1 MNSWGAPK
9 KKNPSQMIS
18 PSVKN
23 RMWALIIHPDSER
36 IDPQRWQSLDSWD
49 WRLGELLMYTHSVET
64 YAHFSI

>member
-1 MNSWGAPK
+1 
-9 KKNPSQMIS
+9 MIS

-49 WRLGELLMYTHSVET
+49 WRLGELLLYTHSVET